1 MNSSHDWSRTVDVE
15 HLESIRR
22 RPDVF
27 APGGARHLL
36 LEVLAYPSEE
46 AEDLGSGRAFV
57 TFHPDGSVSVT
68 DEGRGTVT
76 QVDEEGRAVRKPV
89 MATRDLRF
97 FDSPAPP
104 LLPDGHPRRGM
115 SVVAAL
121 SVWLEHTNRRDGGA
135 WTQRYERGAPV
146 TGLASIPAVG
156 PTGTTV
162 HFLPDP
168 ALLPVCELGKADFG
182 PHLTVLVEPSTPVD

>member
-1 MNSSHDWSRTVDVE
+1 MANTHDWSRTVDVE
-15 HLESIRR
+15 HLESVRR

-46 AEDLGSGRAFV
+46 AEDLGAGRACV
-57 TFHPDGSVSVT
+57 TLHPDGSISVT

-76 QVDEEGRAVRKPV
+76 QIDENGRAVRKPV
-89 MATRDLRF
+89 TATRDLRF
-97 FDSPAPP
+97 FDSPTPP

-121 SVWLEHTNRRDGGA
+121 SVWLVHTNRRDGA
-135 WTQRYERGAPV
+135 SWTQRYEWGVPV
-146 TGLASIPAVG
+146 TDLTPVPVVG
-156 PTGTTV
+156 STGTTV

-168 ALLPVCELGKADFG
+168 ALLPVCELGPVDFG
-182 PHLTVLVEPSTPVD
+182 PHLTLTEDVN

>member
-1 MNSSHDWSRTVDVE
+1 MANTHDWSRTVDLE

-46 AEDLGSGRAFV
+46 AEDLGTGRAFV
-57 TFHPDGSVSVT
+57 TFHPDGSISVT

-76 QVDEEGRAVRKPV
+76 QVDGQGRAVRKPV

-97 FDSPAPP
+97 FDSPTPP

-121 SVWLEHTNRRDGGA
+121 SVWLVHTNRRGGAA
-135 WTQRYERGAPV
+135 WTQRYERGVPV
-146 TGLASIPAVG
+146 TDLTPVPVVG
-156 PTGTTV
+156 PAGTTV
-162 HFLPDP
+162 RFLPDP
-168 ALLPVCELGKADFG
+168 VLAPVRELGQAGFG
-182 PHLTVLVEPSTPVD
+182 PHLALTEVMN